1 MSTTRSLW
9 VSAWERASSL
19 SGSRSRSSVVL
30 GAAAAIAL
38 GAMVLSSTEADPGMG
53 NDVAAAGSQLHAGG
67 AAVKPAPGAVPEGRS
82 ADRQQRV
89 LTEFLAKRFRVAHD
103 AVGTFVA
110 AAFRAGTEHRVD
122 PLLVLAVVAVE
133 SRFNPVAESALG
145 AKGLMQVLPQYHQ
158 DKLAAHG
165 GDSALLDPIV
175 NIDVGTRILR
185 EYLRR
190 GGDLKAGLKLYS
202 GGDDEFLV
210 QYAGKVL
217 SERAKMEALL
227 LGQRKVGI

>member
-1 MSTTRSLW
+1 MSATRSLW
-9 VSAWERASSL
+9 VSAWERTCAFSGSWRRNSVILGAVAVVAFGSVVLPTVDGESAGVEGASASSL
-19 SGSRSRSSVVL
+19 TVVGGNA
-30 GAAAAIAL
+30 GATPAQSA
-38 GAMVLSSTEADPGMG
+38 PP
-53 NDVAAAGSQLHAGG
+53 AAG
-67 AAVKPAPGAVPEGRS
+67 P
-82 ADRQQRV
+82 ADRQQRA
-89 LTEFLAKRFRVAHD
+89 LTEFLSKRFRVADD
-103 AVGTFVA
+103 AVRTFVA

-145 AKGLMQVLPQYHQ
+145 AKGLMQVLPRYHQ

-227 LGQRKVGI
+227 VGQRKVGI